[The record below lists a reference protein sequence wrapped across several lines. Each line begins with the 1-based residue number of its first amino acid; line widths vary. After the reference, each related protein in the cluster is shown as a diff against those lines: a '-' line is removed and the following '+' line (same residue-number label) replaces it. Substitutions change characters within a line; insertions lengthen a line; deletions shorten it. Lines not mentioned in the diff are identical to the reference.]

1 MVVSFLEL
9 PSLQGYKH
17 EGRRIWGNTFTF
29 QQRIL
34 LIIPIIWFSSK
45 VTFFC
50 QRSQYTL
57 KGRSKILRDK
67 LAHTFCMQ
75 SINNA
80 GSHQMVRRNHL
91 TYILFFKNIRIPLTS
106 TLQLKR
112 KFFAISSTFRVTLSL
127 NRGLYNVN
135 PDLWGKEVY
144 CSLMAISPRKGW
156 NNYFFKKYGNHWD
169 RWFK

>member
-1 MVVSFLEL
+1 MVVSFLAL
-9 PSLQGYKH
+9 PSPQGYKH
-17 EGRRIWGNTFTF
+17 EGRKTWGNTFTS

-34 LIIPIIWFSSK
+34 LVIPIIWFSSK
-45 VTFFC
+45 ITFFC

-67 LAHTFCMQ
+67 LTHTFCMQ

-80 GSHQMVRRNHL
+80 GSHQIVRNHL
-91 TYILFFKNIRIPLTS
+91 MYILFFKNIQIPLTS
-106 TLQLKR
+106 TLQLKW

-135 PDLWGKEVY
+135 PDLWGREVY
-144 CSLMAISPRKGW
+144 CSLMAISHKERLKQLLFQKIW
-156 NNYFFKKYGNHWD
+156 QSL
-169 RWFK
+169 RSMI